1 VPPASHWRGHL
12 FLFDPRAAAT
22 YPADAGW
29 KLLLIVVLLEAV
41 IGPRFHLFGW
51 LGLPMPHPAARV
63 ALSLV
68 LALGL
73 VRYFAGVA
81 FAAIG
86 LRRWREWSATEKS
99 YFVQVVVI
107 ANVVFA
113 ALYAGR
119 LPATSAVPGFWLAL
133 ATSVAWGFYQE
144 VVYRGLLQTELSRR
158 LGPIAGILLSNLAYT
173 FGPLHFY
180 HFAQP
185 SPWPML
191 AAIFAIGLF
200 FAVLLHRSR
209 NLWMVAVFHGIG
221 TAWILGINGGSD
233 SN

>member
-1 VPPASHWRGHL
+1 MQASSHWRGHL
-12 FLFDPRAAAT
+12 FLFDPRAAAA
-22 YPADAGW
+22 YPAAAGW
-29 KLLLIVVLLEAV
+29 KLLLIVVLLEGV

-51 LGLPMPHPAARV
+51 LGLPMPHPAVRV
-63 ALSLV
+63 ALSLA

-73 VRYFAGVA
+73 VRYFAGVRLA
-81 FAAIG
+81 EIG
-86 LRRWREWSATEKS
+86 LRRWSDWGPTEKS

-119 LPATSAVPGFWLAL
+119 LPAAWSLPGFWLAL
-133 ATSVAWGFYQE
+133 ATSSAWGFYQE
-144 VVYRGLLQTELSRR
+144 VVYRGLLQAELSRR
-158 LGPIAGILLSNLAYT
+158 LGPIAGILLANLAYT

-209 NLWMVAVFHGIG
+209 NLWMVAVFHGVG
-221 TAWILGINGGSD
+221 TAWILGINGVRLH
-233 SN
+233 